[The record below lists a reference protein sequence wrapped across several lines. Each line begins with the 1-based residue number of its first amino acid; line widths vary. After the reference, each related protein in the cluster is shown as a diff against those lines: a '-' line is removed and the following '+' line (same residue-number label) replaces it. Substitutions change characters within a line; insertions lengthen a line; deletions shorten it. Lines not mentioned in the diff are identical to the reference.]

1 LIKANLGGDVMR
13 DDEIRELREVFG
25 EMLTKNRSDLLA
37 IARVTYTSQKIS
49 QKAVYEELGI
59 IPDQGAE
66 IRQAGRAKGLNK

>member
-1 LIKANLGGDVMR
+1 MR